1 MATTSRKRSPGIRLT
16 AAERRDAIVEAAVHE
31 FALGGFDGTSAA
43 VIALRAAFLSL
54 PQKRTLLLLQ
64 LHAFAACEDLDVR
77 AVTRAEFAEMRR
89 VLALASGTPE
99 CLVRSVLA
107 EQALVI
113 VAAAM
118 DLPEAWS

>member
-54 PQKRTLLLLQ
+54 PQKRTLLLL
-64 LHAFAACEDLDVR
+64 
-77 AVTRAEFAEMRR
+77 
-89 VLALASGTPE
+89 
-99 CLVRSVLA
+99 A